1 MKKEHFDD
9 IQKLFNEA
17 TPLPEELSKEN
28 IVKKIGSVKQQDKKK
43 VHYFPKIAA
52 AIAVVL
58 IAVIGVSASGI
69 LIENKKAPDISDT
82 EIEAVPAVNF
92 SDEKE
97 LKKYFDA
104 IVETY
109 GYDILYE
116 DANAGSSDGTKTTV
130 AAAPTMA
137 AQESFSAAAV
147 ADTQASSTAD
157 SSYGKTNT
165 QVDGVD
171 EADIVKNDGRYIY
184 VVSDRNLLTIVDTQ
198 TMQTVYSKE
207 IEASSKEYNL
217 EINDI
222 YVNGNLL
229 VAVCELY
236 QNFED
241 LSGQYDG
248 VCYSYCYAYLAESTE
263 NIVFDIT
270 DKTNPKQ
277 VRTVSQDGNLVSSR
291 MVGNFLYTITRYTP
305 ELGKKTTAESYIPEA
320 DGQKLSLDSIYV
332 TDKNEDSANYMVVTA
347 FDTTQKNG
355 YVGKASVL
363 GNADDVY
370 CTSSTL
376 YVAGVKWVEKHEREF
391 TQISSFSLD
400 GTNIAYQATGK
411 IPGWIDSQY
420 SFDEKDGYLRVA
432 LTDYDY
438 ETWDDVSSIYV
449 LDKELKVVG
458 KIVDIA
464 PNEEIK
470 SVRYIGNTAY
480 VVTFRN
486 TDPLFAVDLSDPTNP
501 TVIGKVKLPGFSEY
515 LHPLTDGRLVGIGYS
530 GDDDDADY
538 SSVKISLFD
547 VSDPTNPQELDSFV
561 IKDAS
566 TDVCYEPKAFAYWE
580 EKGVFGIP
588 VMNESYDENSGWNNE
603 SSFILFEVQNDKI
616 IQKATLA
623 QPEVKDSENETVYFA
638 FNRATYIGDKIY
650 TVTDYNIAE
659 FDFESSKQLRTV
671 QFAEPE
677 VYEDVEED
685 ITYGAVE
692 ITESVVID

>member
-1 MKKEHFDD
+1 MKKENYDD
-9 IQKLFNEA
+9 IQKLFNED
-17 TPLPEELSKEN
+17 TPLPDELSKEN
-28 IVKKIGSVKQQDKKK
+28 IVKKISPVKQQDKKK

-58 IAVIGVSASGI
+58 IAAIGVSASGI

-82 EIEAVPAVNF
+82 EIEAAPAVNF

-97 LKKYFDA
+97 LKKYFDDIIDA
-104 IVETY
+104 
-109 GYDILYE
+109 YDYDVLYE
-116 DANAGSSDGTKTTV
+116 DYNSGSSGSKSATVASTV
-130 AAAPTMA
+130 AAASADGAVGENASSQVSTMA
-137 AQESFSAAAV
+137 
-147 ADTQASSTAD
+147 D
-157 SSYGKTNT
+157 SDSYGKTNT

-171 EADIVKNDGRYIY
+171 EADIMKNDGRYIY

-198 TMQTVYSKE
+198 TMQTVYSKK
-207 IEASSKEYNL
+207 IETQSEKYDL

-229 VAVCELY
+229 TAVCGLY
-236 QNFED
+236 QKSED

-291 MVGNFLYTITRYTP
+291 MVGNFLYTVTRYTP

-320 DGQKLSLDSIYV
+320 NGQKLSLDSIYV
-332 TDKNEDSANYMVVTA
+332 TDKNEDSANYIVVTA
-347 FDTTQKNG
+347 FDTTKKNG
-355 YVGKASVL
+355 YVGKVSVL

-370 CTSSTL
+370 CTSSML
-376 YVAGVKWVEKHEREF
+376 YVAGVKWVEIKSKKYEREF
-391 TQISSFSLD
+391 TEISSFSLD

-432 LTDYDY
+432 LTDHYY
-438 ETWDDVSSIYV
+438 ETWDEISSIYV

-501 TVIGKVKLPGFSEY
+501 TVIGQVKLPGFSEY
-515 LHPLTDGRLVGIGYS
+515 MHPLADGRLVGIGYS

-547 VSDPTNPQELDSFV
+547 VSDPTNPKELDSFV

-566 TDVCYEPKAFAYWE
+566 TDVCYDPKSFAYWE
-580 EKGVFGIP
+580 
-588 VMNESYDENSGWNNE
+588 
-603 SSFILFEVQNDKI
+603 
-616 IQKATLA
+616 
-623 QPEVKDSENETVYFA
+623 
-638 FNRATYIGDKIY
+638 
-650 TVTDYNIAE
+650 
-659 FDFESSKQLRTV
+659 
-671 QFAEPE
+671 
-677 VYEDVEED
+677 
-685 ITYGAVE
+685 
-692 ITESVVID
+692 